1 MNVLTVTMFSGA
13 TIAALSEEEFNQI
26 TETLGNSVKSLKQH
40 LSGII
45 CQPRF
50 RQKLLCERG
59 AVLQDDAMIELPAS
73 LVLVVLTFC
82 PADDGERHQLL
93 DAVTGDQ
100 NLALEQFLQRPL
112 DPEPR
117 HEKRETLR
125 SIPWSI
131 LCVVSVSGTYCF
143 TDLLGRI

>member
-1 MNVLTVTMFSGA
+1 MNALTVTMFSGA

-26 TETLGNSVKSLKQH
+26 METSGNSVKSLKQH

-50 RQKLLCERG
+50 RQKLLCEGG
-59 AVLQDDAMIELPAS
+59 AVLQDDAMVELPTS

-82 PADDGERHQLL
+82 PADEGERHQLL
-93 DAVTGDQ
+93 DAVTGDR

-112 DPEPR
+112 DPESR
-117 HEKRETLR
+117 HEHRKSQL
-125 SIPWSI
+125 SFP
-131 LCVVSVSGTYCF
+131 
-143 TDLLGRI
+143 